1 MLSYDLN
8 KMLYTVPAD
17 QHSPEA
23 LYKILRAH
31 PEVKFV
37 SLVGIDIGGLDTDE
51 KIPVEEFLKDTEKF
65 LRTGVQTDGSSVYL
79 PKIAKLNNAKVDI
92 IPDTTVNWFVDH
104 NFNYPDPETGLP
116 MGTLRIPSTL
126 IHNDSARVGS
136 RVILRDAIYNFKED
150 LMQLLRDN
158 PYVCEYLAFDS
169 IDEID
174 ELVITA
180 ATELEFWVKTPDD
193 DADREQ
199 LSTAQMLKEQYWKR
213 TTGPVRTALEETMLV
228 LQKYGFEMEMGHKE
242 VGGVKAKL
250 GNSGNYDHVMEQLEI
265 DWKYS
270 SAVQAADNEN
280 QIKYV
285 VKDIFRLYGL
295 EVTFMAKPMEGIAGN
310 GEHTHMG
317 VAAKLKDGRMVNLF
331 APADL
336 ENEFMSPVGF
346 GALMGMLKNYD
357 VINPFVSSS
366 NDSLNRLKPGYEA
379 PVCTVTSLGHSA
391 KLPSRNRTVLL
402 GLVRDVENPMATRF
416 ELRSPNPNSNT
427 YLVIAAS
434 YMAMLDGI
442 KEALEHKKTPLE
454 LEKSVSKEYG
464 EEDFYLDTD
473 RMYRSELDVFDE
485 YTEEERDKYF
495 GQAPRTVWENIQAF
509 ETYPEKL
516 EIFKRDDVMTDLT
529 LQSYRKAVLD
539 QWATELHNRIVPE
552 TMDLVRA
559 CSKAHDDLDCVDYDR
574 HYWEKIQRLRNQM
587 GRDTLDELC
596 LLTRINRALDAKDYQ
611 TASDLQI
618 EMQERV
624 SELTALYITYK
635 KNLF

>member
-1 MLSYDLN
+1 
-8 KMLYTVPAD
+8 
-17 QHSPEA
+17 
-23 LYKILRAH
+23 
-31 PEVKFV
+31 
-37 SLVGIDIGGLDTDE
+37 
-51 KIPVEEFLKDTEKF
+51 
-65 LRTGVQTDGSSVYL
+65 
-79 PKIAKLNNAKVDI
+79 
-92 IPDTTVNWFVDH
+92 
-104 NFNYPDPETGLP
+104 
-116 MGTLRIPSTL
+116 
-126 IHNDSARVGS
+126 
-136 RVILRDAIYNFKED
+136 
-150 LMQLLRDN
+150 
-158 PYVCEYLAFDS
+158 
-169 IDEID
+169 
-174 ELVITA
+174 
-180 ATELEFWVKTPDD
+180 
-193 DADREQ
+193 
-199 LSTAQMLKEQYWKR
+199 
-213 TTGPVRTALEETMLV
+213 
-228 LQKYGFEMEMGHKE
+228 
-242 VGGVKAKL
+242 
-250 GNSGNYDHVMEQLEI
+250 MEQLEI

-624 SELTALYITYK
+624 SELTDLYITYK

>member
-1 MLSYDLN
+1 
-8 KMLYTVPAD
+8 
-17 QHSPEA
+17 
-23 LYKILRAH
+23 
-31 PEVKFV
+31 
-37 SLVGIDIGGLDTDE
+37 
-51 KIPVEEFLKDTEKF
+51 
-65 LRTGVQTDGSSVYL
+65 
-79 PKIAKLNNAKVDI
+79 
-92 IPDTTVNWFVDH
+92 
-104 NFNYPDPETGLP
+104 
-116 MGTLRIPSTL
+116 
-126 IHNDSARVGS
+126 
-136 RVILRDAIYNFKED
+136 
-150 LMQLLRDN
+150 
-158 PYVCEYLAFDS
+158 
-169 IDEID
+169 
-174 ELVITA
+174 
-180 ATELEFWVKTPDD
+180 
-193 DADREQ
+193 
-199 LSTAQMLKEQYWKR
+199 
-213 TTGPVRTALEETMLV
+213 
-228 LQKYGFEMEMGHKE
+228 
-242 VGGVKAKL
+242 
-250 GNSGNYDHVMEQLEI
+250 
-265 DWKYS
+265 
-270 SAVQAADNEN
+270 
-280 QIKYV
+280 
-285 VKDIFRLYGL
+285 
-295 EVTFMAKPMEGIAGN
+295 
-310 GEHTHMG
+310 
-317 VAAKLKDGRMVNLF
+317 
-331 APADL
+331 
-336 ENEFMSPVGF
+336 
-346 GALMGMLKNYD
+346 
-357 VINPFVSSS
+357 
-366 NDSLNRLKPGYEA
+366 
-379 PVCTVTSLGHSA
+379 
-391 KLPSRNRTVLL
+391 
-402 GLVRDVENPMATRF
+402 MATRF

-509 ETYPEKL
+509 EKYPEKL

-624 SELTALYITYK
+624 SELTDLYITYK

>member
-136 RVILRDAIYNFKED
+136 RVILRDAIYNFKQD
-150 LMQLLRDN
+150 LMQLLKDN
-158 PYVCEYLAFDS
+158 PYVFEYLAFDS
-169 IDEID
+169 VDEID

-509 ETYPEKL
+509 EKYPEKL

-624 SELTALYITYK
+624 SELTDLYITYK